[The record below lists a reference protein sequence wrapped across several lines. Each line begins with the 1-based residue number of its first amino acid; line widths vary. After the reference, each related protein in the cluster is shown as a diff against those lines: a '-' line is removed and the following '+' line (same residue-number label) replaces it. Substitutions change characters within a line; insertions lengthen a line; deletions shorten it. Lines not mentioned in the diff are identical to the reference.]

1 MRVLRKRDLILF
13 LSVLLIAAIGFGVL
27 YLLRGDGDGE
37 WDAVVE
43 YRGEIVVRLP
53 LDVDTEYLFTCE
65 EGQNRIVVSGG
76 AVRVESADCP
86 NQICVEHGTLSPA
99 YADTDFISCAPH
111 HLLIYLEGRE

>member
-1 MRVLRKRDLILF
+1 MKSFWKRDLILF
-13 LSVLLIAAIGFGVL
+13 LSLLLVSAIGFGVL
-27 YLLRGDGDGE
+27 FLLRGDGQGD

-53 LDVDTEYLFTCE
+53 LDTDTEYLFTCE
-65 EGQNRIVVSGG
+65 EGTNRIVVSGG

-86 NQICVEHGTLSPA
+86 NQICVGHGTLLPA

-111 HLLIYLEGRE
+111 HLLIYLEKGE